1 MHTSGGH
8 VSYLFLAGRLFFGG
22 FFIVSGL
29 RHFIQLPAMAAYA
42 KSKRVPAPRL
52 GVLGSGSLALLGGLS
67 VALGAWPR
75 YGVVLL
81 VVFLVPVSLMMHNY
95 WADAD
100 PQTRESNQVHF
111 MKNLAMM
118 GAALMFLAIP
128 EPWEW
133 GLFP

>member
-1 MHTSGGH
+1 M
-8 VSYLFLAGRLFFGG
+8 SYLFLAGRLLFGG
-22 FFIVSGL
+22 FFAVSGL
-29 RHFIQLPAMAAYA
+29 RHFIQLPAVAADA

-52 GVLGSGSLALLGGLS
+52 AVLGSGLLAFLGGLS

-75 YGVVLL
+75 CGVVLL

-95 WADAD
+95 WADAQ
-100 PQTRESNQVHF
+100 PQSREFNRVQL
-111 MKNLAMM
+111 MKNLALI

-133 GLFP
+133 SLVR

>member
-8 VSYLFLAGRLFFGG
+8 VSYLFLAGRLLFGG
-22 FFIVSGL
+22 FFVVSGL
-29 RHFIQLPAMAAYA
+29 RHFIQLSAYAAYA
-42 KSKRVPAPRL
+42 ASKRISAPRL
-52 GVLGSGSLALLGGLS
+52 GVLGSGLLAVLGGLS

-100 PQTRESNQVHF
+100 PQSRQSNQVHF
-111 MKNLAMM
+111 MKNLALM
-118 GAALMFLAIP
+118 GAALMLLAIP